1 MPSRVKSLHDVRVHE
16 ENEAAVCHDDEKSV
30 KGDAGKRH
38 LEIDLAALLDEM
50 HAAPGNLELN
60 YRNVT
65 AIIPVLQALKDCRLQ
80 PDAPSGSAG
89 TFASTRRAAKSTYA
103 LSWFK
108 VCTTT
113 CCPCASASNASR
125 VVRLPD
131 PAKKATAG
139 AGQPQQ
145 APSLVHVYRDACE
158 RRAPGLAFPVAQ
170 RTKSEANSA
179 GAAAPRSDDA
189 GCAGSGSCE
198 ERDRQEVRSREED
211 PCPLRV
217 YTPTGRP
224 LLELEEW
231 NDEILQTV
239 SDMETLVADL
249 LAVEKAK
256 YVESKRQVL
265 EHFFPKTGHCRAA
278 ILDGDVRTED
288 WATCDS
294 TIACVCVDVIDDVE
308 VLDACNYNFGDAP
321 LSPSP
326 YDSFSRPADVST
338 TAPVPFAEVG
348 FGGGPA
354 KHHAKNEPKFVQLK
368 LWLADSDAPKFEA
381 AAGESIPSEGE
392 EGHSDSSGDDDFLNF
407 AVSMYEYETCGRPG
421 ARTSAKSYLVT
432 NWYLMSPGFFAAF
445 KGDQLQIGFGPITAK
460 LRIADDHKRGE
471 LERFLTLAQELTAQ
485 RATFARALQVL
496 SLETQEEVTAAL
508 AEGNEKCDTERGNR
522 GARAALREVED
533 RYRDNFGFWREGVRI
548 KLLPWHVPEGREKDM
563 GKLCLA
569 GEVTDEDGDR
579 NFTLCVV

>member
-89 TFASTRRAAKSTYA
+89 TFASTRRAAKST
-103 LSWFK
+103 
-108 VCTTT
+108 
-113 CCPCASASNASR
+113 
-125 VVRLPD
+125 
-131 PAKKATAG
+131 
-139 AGQPQQ
+139 
-145 APSLVHVYRDACE
+145 
-158 RRAPGLAFPVAQ
+158 
-170 RTKSEANSA
+170 
-179 GAAAPRSDDA
+179 
-189 GCAGSGSCE
+189 
-198 ERDRQEVRSREED
+198 
-211 PCPLRV
+211 V

-294 TIACVCVDVIDDVE
+294 TIACV
-308 VLDACNYNFGDAP
+308 
-321 LSPSP
+321 
-326 YDSFSRPADVST
+326 FSRPADVST

-485 RATFARALQVL
+485 RATFARALQP
-496 SLETQEEVTAAL
+496 
-508 AEGNEKCDTERGNR
+508 GKR
-522 GARAALREVED
+522 GAVSVCDHLTSHGIPAKCTSEKAGTDFPIGWDTIGSVNALRPLHCRHRTHE
-533 RYRDNFGFWREGVRI
+533 
-548 KLLPWHVPEGREKDM
+548 
-563 GKLCLA
+563 
-569 GEVTDEDGDR
+569 
-579 NFTLCVV
+579 